1 MKQLKKSITRYFIL
15 FALILSLAE
24 SLIDGGFEWLMES
37 ITDEAVAVS
46 AILVYLLIS
55 ILIFLLFSLWYTWVI
70 NKKIFTETNRQL
82 NERNVLYANIA
93 HDLKTPMT
101 LILGFSQALKEGKIK
116 DADKED
122 AVETIYTKTKKANEL
137 LDLLFQYTKL
147 STEEYQMHLKKMDIC
162 RLVRESVAMNYEI
175 FEEKQMKIE
184 VNIPKV
190 PIIREVD
197 HLEFSRVI
205 NNLLV
210 NAYRHNKNG
219 SRVLVSIIE
228 TGQKI
233 RIVVADDGAAI
244 DPELKA
250 RIFEPFICADE
261 SRNSKDGSGLGLAI
275 AEKIVEKHHGRL
287 YVDDGIRGYTKGFV
301 IEFQGS

>member
-15 FALILSLAE
+15 FALLLSLAE
-24 SLIDGGFEWLMES
+24 SLINGGFDWLMES

-55 ILIFLLFSLWYTWVI
+55 ILCFLLFSLWYAWVI
-70 NKKIFTETNRQL
+70 NKKILAETNRQL
-82 NERNVLYANIA
+82 NERNVLYANIV

-101 LILGFSQALKEGKIK
+101 SILGFSQALKEGKITA
-116 DADKED
+116 ADKED
-122 AVETIYTKTKKANEL
+122 AVKTIYNKTKKANEL
-137 LDLLFQYTKL
+137 LDLLFRYTKL
-147 STEEYQMHLKKMDIC
+147 STDEYQMRLEKTDIN

-184 VNIPKV
+184 VDIPEV

-197 HLEFSRVI
+197 HLEFSRAI

-219 SRVLVSIIE
+219 CRVLVSIIK
-228 TGQKI
+228 TDQKI
-233 RIVVADDGAAI
+233 KIVVADDGEAI
-244 DPELKA
+244 DPELKT
-250 RIFEPFICADE
+250 RIFEPFICGDE

-275 AEKIVEKHHGRL
+275 AEKIVEKHHVKL
-287 YVDDGIRGYTKGFV
+287 YVDDGISGYTKGFV